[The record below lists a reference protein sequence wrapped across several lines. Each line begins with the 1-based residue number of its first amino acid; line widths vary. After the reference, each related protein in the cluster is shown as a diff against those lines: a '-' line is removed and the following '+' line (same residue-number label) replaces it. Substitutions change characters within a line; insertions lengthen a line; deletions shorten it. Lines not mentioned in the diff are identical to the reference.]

1 MNRRNM
7 DCIDTALR
15 HEMIEGD
22 ARTWARHFK
31 SSGSARAHCMK
42 QRCPL
47 FAEIWYSDL
56 ATTLLYVCTL
66 PLSIRLSEL
75 TS

>member
-31 SSGSARAHCMK
+31 SSG
-42 QRCPL
+42 
-47 FAEIWYSDL
+47 
-56 ATTLLYVCTL
+56 
-66 PLSIRLSEL
+66 
-75 TS
+75 